1 MKQVTGSIL
10 LLFAFTT
17 LFAQANYSGLTLY
30 NGNTSGAVQTPLRL
44 GNWGTTMTPPPPS
57 FNFNTSD
64 NGTSYLD
71 IHATRW
77 GHNFLLSRDDPNGTI
92 NVFSVYGANN
102 SNTGVSI
109 FNTSNQVSISLNSQ
123 ADSYFNGGGLA
134 IGTTSTSGYKLAVNG
149 TAIFTKAMVKPFP
162 WSDYVFDKDY
172 RLPTLDSV
180 SRFIAANHRLPD
192 MPSADSVAAAGI
204 DVGQNQSLLL
214 KKIEELTLYI
224 LQQQKEIEELRK
236 QVRGIH

>member
-1 MKQVTGSIL
+1 MKQAVGSVL

-17 LFAQANYSGLTLY
+17 IFAQANYSGLTLY
-30 NGNTSGAVQTPLRL
+30 NGNTGGVIQTPLRL
-44 GNWGTTMTPPPPS
+44 GNWATTTTPPAS
-57 FNFNTSD
+57 FDFNTSD
-64 NGTSYLD
+64 NGTSSLE

-77 GHNFLLSRDDPNGTI
+77 GHNFLLSRDDPKGTI
-92 NVFSVYGANN
+92 NVFAVYGANN

-109 FNTSNQVSISLNSQ
+109 FNSGNQVGISLNSQ

-134 IGTTSTSGYKLAVNG
+134 IGTTSAAGYKLAVNG
-149 TAIFTKAMVKPFP
+149 TAVFTKAIVKPFP

-180 SRFIAANHRLPD
+180 SRFIAAHHHLPD

-224 LQQQKEIEELRK
+224 IQQQREIEELRK